1 MEIGMPMRGE
11 LVMPATWKRG
21 EDEDASA
28 WAVISVCAIAAAV
41 ALCFAATTNDL
52 AALIMQ
58 YNVF

>member
-1 MEIGMPMRGE
+1 
-11 LVMPATWKRG
+11 MPATWKRG